1 MIYTVFMCG
10 ACLHDISTHVAG
22 REMKGLRQWVI
33 VVSQIRKEG
42 VVCANISPG
51 SVVWYPIGCG
61 VSD

>member
-1 MIYTVFMCG
+1 
-10 ACLHDISTHVAG
+10 
-22 REMKGLRQWVI
+22 MKGLRQWVI

-42 VVCANISPG
+42 VACANISPG